1 MPGLLR
7 LEIEGEHTVTCEGLL
22 ALKQHCG
29 KLKLIAVG
37 TDNDSNHWWKSDI
50 VVLRQAL
57 LSALSGWSS
66 LRDAVLSG
74 SLDARLA
81 QSELGHDND
90 STSGKDCVMIAFSL
104 VATLPCK
111 S

>member
-1 MPGLLR
+1 MGHIRIHIQRKCYEDEYGDEIESEERAGESAIRGQVMTDNVLEALEKLLPGLLR

-29 KLKLIAVG
+29 KFNLIAVG

-57 LSALSGWSS
+57 LSALSG
-66 LRDAVLSG
+66 
-74 SLDARLA
+74 
-81 QSELGHDND
+81 
-90 STSGKDCVMIAFSL
+90 
-104 VATLPCK
+104 
-111 S
+111 